1 MILAVNLGVCP
12 DYCYGNLRH
21 LFAYNNILWEYHSP
35 RETRHPNTQNLKA
48 PGVYGIFFFLFR
60 SPCLALLSTELRA
73 WAEPHNNVWK
83 VESASG
89 TQTIAGIKY
98 EQRVKDSDQCKYC
111 RHKSY
116 LSNIFIK
123 TSPSPHPG
131 RVSILISTTWNLP
144 RCLLQS
150 GMRTRRKYCI
160 NPINTSITC
169 NPNTALC
176 LYSYSATTAK
186 FPPIRAQ
193 WGPRDLE
200 LHQSEVKPEAD
211 WFTTIISFLGQ
222 LGDEHYILHL

>member
-1 MILAVNLGVCP
+1 MSGK
-12 DYCYGNLRH
+12 
-21 LFAYNNILWEYHSP
+21 
-35 RETRHPNTQNLKA
+35 LK
-48 PGVYGIFFFLFR
+48 
-60 SPCLALLSTELRA
+60 
-73 WAEPHNNVWK
+73 
-83 VESASG
+83 SASG

-98 EQRVKDSDQCKYC
+98 ERRVKDKSDQYCKYC

>member
-1 MILAVNLGVCP
+1 MGISLTEGNTAPKHTKSKSTEIL
-12 DYCYGNLRH
+12 R
-21 LFAYNNILWEYHSP
+21 NN
-35 RETRHPNTQNLKA
+35 
-48 PGVYGIFFFLFR
+48 FFLFR

-193 WGPRDLE
+193 
-200 LHQSEVKPEAD
+200 
-211 WFTTIISFLGQ
+211 
-222 LGDEHYILHL
+222 